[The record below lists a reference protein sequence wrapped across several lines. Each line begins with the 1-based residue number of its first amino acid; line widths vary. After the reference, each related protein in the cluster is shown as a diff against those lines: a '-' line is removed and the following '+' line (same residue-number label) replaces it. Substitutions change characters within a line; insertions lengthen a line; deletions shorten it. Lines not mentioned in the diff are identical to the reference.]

1 MKLSELLVGNSAI
14 VKKIDAISSL
24 KHRLYSFGIIKGAT
38 ITIEAI
44 SMAKNTLEIN
54 VDDTLIAI
62 RMEEASIIEVD
73 KI

>member
-1 MKLSELLVGNSAI
+1 MKLSELLVGNSAV
-14 VKKIDAISSL
+14 VKKVNTIESL

-38 ITIEAI
+38 IKIEEI
-44 SMAKNTLEIN
+44 SMAKNTFEIN

-62 RMEEASIIEVD
+62 RVEEANVIEVV

>member
-1 MKLSELLVGNSAI
+1 MKLSELLVGNSAV